1 MQGKDKDSRIFALI
15 LSITLFSFLL
25 SKPAKW
31 GYPHSNRLQTGTSM
45 NITIFHGGFTG
56 TSPFFHRQS
65 QFFHRQSQFFHRKSQ
80 FFHSIENHH
89 FSIGV
94 ISLDHRFVHGKLA
107 GFFLDEEV
115 TWAGYGGVSLGMD
128 GWMYGTIKWC
138 NQPKNGEPLFVLC
151 NNLGVAQVFHGVV
164 IP

>member
-56 TSPFFHRQS
+56 TSPFFHKQS

-128 GWMYGTIKWC
+128 GWMDGWY
-138 NQPKNGEPLFVLC
+138 N
-151 NNLGVAQVFHGVV
+151 
-164 IP
+164 